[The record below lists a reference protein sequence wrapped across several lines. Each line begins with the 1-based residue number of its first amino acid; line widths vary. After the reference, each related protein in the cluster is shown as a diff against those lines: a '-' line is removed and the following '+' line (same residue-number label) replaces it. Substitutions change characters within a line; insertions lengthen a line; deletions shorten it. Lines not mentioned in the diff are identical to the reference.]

1 MHRTDIQVRF
11 ADSDALGHINNAS
24 FASYAEIARLEFL
37 SEFPELVK
45 SLILAHLVI
54 DFRRQVTLNQQVSVD
69 TAVERVGE
77 TSIHLRQWIN
87 ADDEMSAEI
96 TAVVVHFDYVTQR
109 PVPVPDDVRA
119 ALSSQQL
126 SEG

>member
-11 ADSDALGHINNAS
+11 ADSDALGHINNAT
-24 FASYAEIARLEFL
+24 FASYAEIGRLDFL
-37 SEFPELVK
+37 SDYPELVK

-54 DFRRQVTLNQQVSVD
+54 DFRQQVTLNQNVTVD

-77 TSIHLRQWIN
+77 TSVHLRQWVN
-87 ADDEMSAEI
+87 ADDEVSAEI
-96 TAVVVHFDYVTQR
+96 KAVIVHFDYATQR

-119 ALSSQQL
+119 ALNSQQL
-126 SEG
+126 SDS